1 MNSTTLIDDVQIQVN
16 ATMDL
21 PKEEVNELRV
31 VELAYVGGGMANVA
45 FM

>member
-1 MNSTTLIDDVQIQVN
+1 MNSTTLTDDVQIQAD
-16 ATMDL
+16 ATTDL
-21 PKEEVNELRV
+21 PKQDINELRV